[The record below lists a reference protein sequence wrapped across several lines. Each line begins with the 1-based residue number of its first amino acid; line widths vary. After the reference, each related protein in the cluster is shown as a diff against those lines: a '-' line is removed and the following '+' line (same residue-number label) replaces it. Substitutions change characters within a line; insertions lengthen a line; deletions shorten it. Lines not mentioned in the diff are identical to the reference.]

1 MAKYRITSPDGQS
14 YEITAPDDA
23 TEEQVMAYAQQQFG
37 RRGTDAPQAK
47 GEKAVEQRKWEE
59 SMRPDDPGAMMSG
72 LIGAGRTV
80 DQIVDGMKQLYF
92 GAKSKFE
99 TPGLS
104 DLVLGGT
111 ESQRKLKELE
121 TEQAEKSR
129 LYQPLRDQHPIMTA
143 VGEAAPAMVIPAGGG
158 ATLASTAARLAA
170 AGAIPGA
177 LEYGSAGERAGRA
190 AGGAAGAVTGG
201 IVLPAAVRAVGKA
214 VPAIGRT
221 AKALIEPMTEGGR
234 TAIAGRTLRN
244 AAGDS
249 ADDVAARMARAAPL
263 VPGSVPTAAQVA
275 ESGGIAALER
285 SVAQGNPSEF
295 AQRGMEQ
302 AAART
307 GALRQIAGD
316 DTARAAAVA
325 ARKTATKP
333 LYDQATQALYT
344 VDPKL
349 ERLLQTPAMQQ
360 AMQRAKTLA
369 ENSQR
374 EFMFEAPGTAG
385 ARQIT
390 GQGLQDLKMAIDS
403 MLTDPASGYAGA
415 SGDAVKTLRGQLLNW
430 MEGSNDVFKA
440 ARTKYADL
448 SKPISQMDIG
458 KELLTRLEPALAD
471 YGGLAR
477 ETGSKFATALRNADQ
492 TARVATKFKGA
503 GMADVMEPAQ
513 METLTAIARDL
524 GRKAN
529 AQDLGRGVGS
539 DTFQKLAM
547 SNIAERSGAPGVVG
561 GALNLPGV
569 SKFTKFLYSEPEEKI
584 QTLIVQ
590 SLLDPTMG
598 ARLMTQPRAMP
609 VRPISAAQTLLAN
622 PARATQLLGGGGG
635 LATANLFAE

>member
-1 MAKYRITSPDGQS
+1 MAKYRITAPDGQVYS
-14 YEITAPDDA
+14 ITAPDDA
-23 TEEQVMAYAQQQFG
+23 TEEQVLAYAQQQFAQPKPAAQPAQQPAG
-37 RRGTDAPQAK
+37 A
-47 GEKAVEQRKWEE
+47 
-59 SMRPDDPGAMMSG
+59 DDPGALMAG

-80 DQIVDGMKQLYF
+80 DQIIDGMKQLGF
-92 GAKSKFE
+92 NLTGNREA
-99 TPGLS
+99 LDNLAS
-104 DLVLGGT
+104 D
-111 ESQRKLKELE
+111 
-121 TEQAEKSR
+121 QAEKSR
-129 LYQPLRDQHPIMTA
+129 LYQPLKDQRPIMTA
-143 VGEAAPAMVIPAGGG
+143 IGEAAPGMVIPIGGG
-158 ATLASTAARLAA
+158 ATMAANAVRLAA
-170 AGAIPGA
+170 SGAVPSA

-190 AGGAAGAVTGG
+190 AAGAAGAVTGG
-201 IVLPAAVRAVGKA
+201 IVLPAAGRAIAKT

-221 AKALIEPMTEGGR
+221 VKAVVEPLTDGGR

-244 AAGDS
+244 AAGES
-249 ADDVAARMARAAPL
+249 ADDVARRMASAAPL
-263 VPGSVPTAAQVA
+263 VPGSIPTAAQVA

-285 SVAQGNPSEF
+285 AVAQANPSDF

-325 ARKTATKP
+325 ARKAATDP
-333 LYDQATQALYT
+333 LYSQATQALYT

-349 ERLLQTPAMQQ
+349 ERLLQTPAMKK
-360 AMQRAKTLA
+360 ALERAKTLA
-369 ENSQR
+369 EDSQR
-374 EFMFEAPGTAG
+374 PFSFDVTPAAPFSGVGGNQGQAV
-385 ARQIT
+385 RQIT

-415 SGDAVKTLRGQLLNW
+415 AGDAVKNLRGQLLNW
-430 MEGSNDVFKA
+430 MEGSNSAFKA
-440 ARTKYADL
+440 ARTKYAEL
-448 SKPISQMDIG
+448 SKPVSQIDIG
-458 KELLTRLEPALAD
+458 KELLTRLEPALND

-477 ETGSKFATALRNADQ
+477 ETGSKYAAALRNADQ

-561 GALNLPGV
+561 GAMNLPGV
-569 SKFTKFLYSEPEEKI
+569 SKFAKFLYAEPEEKI
-584 QTLIVQ
+584 QSIIAQ

-609 VRPISAAQTLLAN
+609 VKPISAAQTLLAN